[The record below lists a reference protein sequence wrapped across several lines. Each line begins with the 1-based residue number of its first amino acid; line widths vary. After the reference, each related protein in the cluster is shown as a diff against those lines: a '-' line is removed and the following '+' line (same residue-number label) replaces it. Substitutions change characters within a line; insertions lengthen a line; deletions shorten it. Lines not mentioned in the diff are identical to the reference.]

1 MKTIEFVCLANSRKM
16 SGSCIAGKIIQS
28 NKWIR
33 PVSSRE
39 NEEISP
45 RDQAYPNGQ
54 LPKVLDIIRIAIKYY
69 KPTLFQKENYLIDDK
84 YCWEKKGEFT
94 GSLDELLDH
103 PADLWGTVS
112 SSYHGL
118 YDRFPEDMCSV
129 FGESLYFI
137 KPESMK
143 VIVRTEGEEFG
154 NPKRKVRA
162 EFQYNGVKYIFPVTD
177 PIIEHRYLSGENG
190 IFDISQTK
198 IYLCVS
204 VGLPYNRFCYKFV
217 ASLIEAK

>member
-1 MKTIEFVCLANSRKM
+1 METIEFVCLANSRKM
-16 SGSCIAGKIIQS
+16 SGSCIAGKIIKS

-39 NEEISP
+39 KGEISSK
-45 RDQAYPNGQ
+45 DQRYSNGQ
-54 LPKVLDIIRIAIKYY
+54 LPKVLDIIKIAIKGY
-69 KPTLFQKENYLIDDK
+69 KPTLFQKENYLIDDR
-84 YCWEKKGEFT
+84 YHWEKKDEFT
-94 GSLDELLDH
+94 ESLDELLDH
-103 PADLWGTVS
+103 PNDLWGTVS
-112 SSYHGL
+112 SSSQRL
-118 YDRFPEDMCSV
+118 YDRFPDDMCSI
-129 FGESLYFI
+129 FGESLYLI

-143 VIVRTEGEEFG
+143 VIVRTEGGEFD
-154 NPKRKVRA
+154 NSRRKVRA

-204 VGLPYNRFCYKFV
+204 VGLPYNGFCYKFV
-217 ASLIEAK
+217 ASVIETK